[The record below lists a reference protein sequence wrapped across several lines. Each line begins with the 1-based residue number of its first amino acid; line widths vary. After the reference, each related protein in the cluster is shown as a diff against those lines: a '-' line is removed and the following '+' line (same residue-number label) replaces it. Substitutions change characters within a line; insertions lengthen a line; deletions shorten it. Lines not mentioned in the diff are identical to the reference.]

1 MQSNYSN
8 PAAQEEPPPSTCAIS
23 LANIICLLSFPVKGT
38 LAKEL
43 GLDGPQS
50 LLVWP
55 LGPLEQLGFVKAS
68 PHGPLRLGQ
77 ESAQSLGLRLRPSPP
92 AIPISAF
99 LFLLV
104 SSHTLLPCVCDSFQ
118 DVLISWGG
126 GRHPRRYYCPFL
138 CPCMLMQQSDQ
149 VLRGQSRVPSVMGI
163 L

>member
-23 LANIICLLSFPVKGT
+23 LASICLLSFPVKGT
-38 LAKEL
+38 LAKEM

-55 LGPLEQLGFVKAS
+55 LGPLEQLGYVKAS

-77 ESAQSLGLRLRPSPP
+77 ASAQSLGLRLRPSPP
-92 AIPISAF
+92 ATPISAF
-99 LFLLV
+99 LFLPV
-104 SSHTLLPCVCDSFQ
+104 SSHTLFPCVCDSFQ

-138 CPCMLMQQSDQ
+138 CLYMLMQQSDQ
-149 VLRGQSRVPSVMGI
+149 VLRGQSRAPSAIGI